1 MKKEI
6 EKGYTLS
13 YPDISELSELRKC
26 HFQLYLNLPGV
37 NYGLALQM
45 VNNLEDP
52 AELIVGDTG
61 KSLSEALLFAEHGE
75 NMLCT
80 EIVLNVK
87 NNFCTQHVLPMF

>member
-13 YPDISELSELRKC
+13 YPDISELSKLRKC

-45 VNNLEDP
+45 VNNLDDP
-52 AELIVGDTG
+52 AELIVGDSETIFG
-61 KSLSEALLFAEHGE
+61 KLLIFPKKLE
-75 NMLCT
+75 N
-80 EIVLNVK
+80 IRS
-87 NNFCTQHVLPMF
+87 FCQTAVSVRENEK